1 MINRPSELFPKE
13 LTEEFRRLANSPSP
27 AAELRMLD
35 KPNFECRWL
44 KDTWLRRFAVSGA
57 DIAGMIAMVNW
68 IKEGPKIARATEE
81 QFQALSQVEVRME
94 LKDFSMPYPS
104 VLVDMPPGHLHK
116 AALLHRY
123 SPEVLICNSVS
134 YDNQNDVCTVIRQ
147 TPGEEMEVSLGR
159 YYDSITEDE
168 SQQTQRALRVACNL
182 MLVMTSYG
190 CKTAPVFPHEVV
202 RDQKLA
208 KEDTERGA
216 KARQRLKE
224 VPYEVK
230 LDREVVLYHRE
241 TKQREPGEPTGKEMP
256 THWRRGSWVSQPH
269 GPKNSLRKLVFRHP
283 VLVRADKFAGD
294 TSQLTTVY
302 REATPKSSAE

>member
-1 MINRPSELFPKE
+1 MINRPSELFPGPMA
-13 LTEEFRRLANSPSP
+13 EEFRRLANLPFP
-27 AAELRMLD
+27 AAELRMLE
-35 KPNFECRWL
+35 KPNFECRWTT
-44 KDTWLRRFAVSGA
+44 DTWLRRFAISGA
-57 DIAGMIAMVNW
+57 DISGMIAMINW
-68 IKEGPKIARATEE
+68 LKEGPKIARATEE

-104 VLVDMPPGHLHK
+104 VLVDLPPGHLHK

-123 SPEVLICNSVS
+123 TPEVLICNSVS
-134 YDNQNDVCTVIRQ
+134 HDNLNDVCTVIRQ
-147 TPGEEMEVSLGR
+147 TPWEEMEVSLGR
-159 YYDSITEDE
+159 YYDGIQEDE

-202 RDQKLA
+202 RDEKLA
-208 KEDTERGA
+208 KEETERGA

-241 TKQREPGEPTGKEMP
+241 TRVREPGETTGKEMP
-256 THWRRGSWVSQPH
+256 FGWRRGHWHHVRC
-269 GPKNSLRKLVFRHP
+269 GTGGKDRKLILYP
-283 VLVRADKFAGD
+283 PCMVRPDKMIGD
-294 TSQLTTVY
+294 KGDYTTTY
-302 REATPKSSAE
+302 KEK